1 MGQRIIFFF
10 YSDEDPMEFTLQN
23 CACESHA
30 FRSRSAGG
38 VVRRLALLSRA
49 ARHRRP
55 QSDRPR
61 GLRGAHSL
69 VSHFAN

>member
-55 QSDRPR
+55 QSD
-61 GLRGAHSL
+61 LIL
-69 VSHFAN
+69 ITANECQH